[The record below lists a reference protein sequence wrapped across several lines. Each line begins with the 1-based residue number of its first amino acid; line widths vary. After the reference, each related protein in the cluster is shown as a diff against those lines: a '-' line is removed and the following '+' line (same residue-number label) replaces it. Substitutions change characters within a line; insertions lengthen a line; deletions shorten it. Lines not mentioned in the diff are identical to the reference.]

1 LFNRIL
7 AAHVH
12 WYVGHKRLAWAI
24 SVAVSVASFGFW
36 WALFSFEVAL
46 VVEAIVL
53 ALTVPRW
60 IARRRRLAR
69 ES

>member
-12 WYVGHKRLAWAI
+12 WYVRHKRLAWAI
-24 SVAVSVASFGFW
+24 SAAVSLGAFLFW

-46 VVEAIVL
+46 VVEAITL

-60 IARRRRLAR
+60 IMGRRRAAR
-69 ES
+69 QS